1 MISIDF
7 IVLPTCYYSFTCLL
21 AESTGTVHAS
31 TLHQDQFLEAEGLAV
46 LEKKWSA
53 DSIFLHHVSH
63 ISIQLLC
70 IITYQWVNYRA
81 SCETK
86 RRR

>member
-46 LEKKWSA
+46 LEKK
-53 DSIFLHHVSH
+53 
-63 ISIQLLC
+63 
-70 IITYQWVNYRA
+70 
-81 SCETK
+81 
-86 RRR
+86 